1 MLGIKD
7 KKVVVA
13 CKDFRKNPSTYF
25 FDDFNSIK
33 NDYVEGLDEKLK
45 SASSSSSH
53 GISLEETMIIMD
65 NNPLFLKMP
74 VLKEHFWD
82 SLLLML

>member
-33 NDYVEGLDEKLK
+33 NDYVEGLDE
-45 SASSSSSH
+45 
-53 GISLEETMIIMD
+53 
-65 NNPLFLKMP
+65 N
-74 VLKEHFWD
+74 
-82 SLLLML
+82 

>member
-13 CKDFRKNPSTYF
+13 CKDFRKNPSIYF

-33 NDYVEGLDEKLK
+33 NDYVEELDEKLE
-45 SASSSSSH
+45 STSSSSSH
-53 GISLEETMIIMD
+53 GISLEETMIIID
-65 NNPLFLKMP
+65 L
-74 VLKEHFWD
+74 
-82 SLLLML
+82 